1 MHSFLRAGLLFS
13 LAMAASATC
22 AADLKGHV
30 TLLSPSGDS
39 SLLDLADTV
48 VFFRPDTAVKV
59 KPLSGDI
66 TMTMQGKSF
75 APHVLTVT
83 QGSTVRFAN
92 GDPILHNVFSTSEH
106 NDFDLGFYGRGKAKT
121 ATFEH
126 AGLVRVY
133 CNVHHEMFAYILVLD
148 TPYFTSV
155 ENDGQFEIKN
165 LPAVPGEITIYNPRG
180 QPWRQHVDG
189 GPLKPLDLQLTMVQR
204 SGAPVHLNKLGKPYS
219 NNPDTASG
227 Y

>member
-1 MHSFLRAGLLFS
+1 MHRILRAGLCFS
-13 LAMAASATC
+13 LALAASTAA
-22 AADLKGHV
+22 AADLKGHL
-30 TLLSPSGDS
+30 TLVSPSGDS
-39 SLLDLADTV
+39 SLLDLSDTV

-59 KPLSGDI
+59 KPLGGDI

-83 QGSTVRFAN
+83 QGSTVRFPN

-106 NDFDLGFYGRGKAKT
+106 NDFDMGLYGHGGGKSK
-121 ATFEH
+121 TFEH

-148 TPYFTSV
+148 TPYFTAV
-155 ENDGQFEIKN
+155 QNDGEFEIRN
-165 LPAVPGEITIYNPRG
+165 LPAVPGTITIYNPRSA
-180 QPWRQHVDG
+180 PWHQHVDS
-189 GPLKPLDLQLTMVQR
+189 PAMPPMNMQLTMVQR
-204 SGAPVHLNKLGKPYS
+204 AGAPAHFNKLGKPYS
-219 NNPDTASG
+219 NTPSPG